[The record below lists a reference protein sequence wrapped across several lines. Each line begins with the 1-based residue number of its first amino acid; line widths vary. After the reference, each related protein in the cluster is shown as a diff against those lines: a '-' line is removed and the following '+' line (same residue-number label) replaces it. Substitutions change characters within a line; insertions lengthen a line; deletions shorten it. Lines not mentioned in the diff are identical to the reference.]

1 MMAAIEALKQAL
13 EHDKEFQLV
22 QIDSNGALVRL
33 INADEE
39 RYLVNVDELEEW
51 RKRWKRWNEK
61 FVSQEDDIVWLE

>member
-1 MMAAIEALKQAL
+1 MAAIEALKQAL